1 MAQSQDKPK
10 LISRANDKWL
20 YCFDAEQVTRQ
31 DETGDSSVMWDF
43 KAIFVDKKS
52 RDEIVPAIIRSKYSQ
67 NDEFKALR
75 TGDESYKAYV
85 EDARFVGKVLTKE
98 VDVMACTVVELD
110 RIGILL
116 GIELSGLKADKQQQ
130 ILDVI

>member
-20 YCFDAEQVTRQ
+20 YCFDAEKVTRQ
-31 DETGDSSVMWDF
+31 DETGDSVMWDF
-43 KAIFVDKKS
+43 KAIFVNKKS
-52 RDEIVPAIIRSKYSQ
+52 RDEIVPAIIRLQYSQ

-98 VDVMACTVVELD
+98 VDVLACTAVELD
-110 RIGILL
+110 RIGKVL
-116 GIELSGLKADKQQQ
+116 GIELSGLKVDKQQQ
-130 ILDVI
+130 ILAAL